1 MISSLWINCL
11 MHVGCFFKPAKEH
24 FYQEILISQSN
35 LLEKLVVVK
44 FYTLRDLC
52 LLSIALPR
60 VETN

>member
-35 LLEKLVVVK
+35 LLEKLVVVRHSK
-44 FYTLRDLC
+44 
-52 LLSIALPR
+52 PM
-60 VETN
+60 NW